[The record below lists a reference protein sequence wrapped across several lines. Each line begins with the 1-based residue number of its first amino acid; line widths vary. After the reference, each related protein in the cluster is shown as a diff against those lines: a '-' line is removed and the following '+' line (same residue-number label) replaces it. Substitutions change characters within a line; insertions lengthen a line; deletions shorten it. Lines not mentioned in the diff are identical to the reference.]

1 MRPDIEAQMMALAD
15 RVPGLS
21 QRLRS
26 GRREERIYG
35 AAQLP
40 NFLRK
45 PYGPGWALVG
55 DAGCHKDPVRALG
68 ICDALRDAE
77 LLADSLTA
85 TLSAGPAEAEALS
98 EYERRRNEATM
109 DDYEANLRAARFSPP
124 APEILQARA
133 AARDDPQAMAQL
145 CLAWEGRIPRDTS
158 AAKLYEPPRA
168 GLDAKYRPTSPHA
181 ETA

>member
-1 MRPDIEAQMMALAD
+1 VVDQVPD
-15 RVPGLS
+15 LS
-21 QRLRS
+21 QRIRS

-68 ICDALRDAE
+68 LCDALRDAE
-77 LLADSLTA
+77 LLAGALTA
-85 TLSAGPAEAEALS
+85 TLSRRSAEAQALS

-109 DDYEANLRAARFSPP
+109 DDYQANLRAARFSPP

-133 AARDDPQAMAQL
+133 AARDDPQAMARF
-145 CLAWEGRIPRDTS
+145 CLAWEGRIPRQTS
-158 AAKLYEPPRA
+158 AAERYEPPRA
-168 GLDAKYRPTSPHA
+168 
-181 ETA
+181 